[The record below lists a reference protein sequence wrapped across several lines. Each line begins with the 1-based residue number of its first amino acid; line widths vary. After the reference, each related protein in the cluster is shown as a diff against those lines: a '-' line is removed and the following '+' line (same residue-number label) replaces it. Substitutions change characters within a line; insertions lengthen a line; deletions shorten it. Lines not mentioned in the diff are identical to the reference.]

1 MRTIKT
7 PEVGTQ
13 ALNVIEDILRKLVTE
28 LYNLTDKVQSFKQ
41 DFEKQWKQ
49 SPTMEQRIAGVR
61 ENIEFDRFDEKYSAR
76 SEFKNDKK
84 EEKKTA
90 KEKKEAV
97 QTSLPSC

>member
-13 ALNVIEDILRKLVTE
+13 ALNVIEDILRKLVTK

-49 SPTMEQRIAGVR
+49 SPTME
-61 ENIEFDRFDEKYSAR
+61 
-76 SEFKNDKK
+76 
-84 EEKKTA
+84 
-90 KEKKEAV
+90 
-97 QTSLPSC
+97 